1 MMKNT
6 YSFKADIYPLVHL
19 AIPLAMTGMVQ
30 SAPFFFQTIF
40 LAHLGPETLAAGA
53 LVSWFFGTLAVIL
66 FGTMSA
72 INILVAHK
80 HGAKDDHGL
89 AQVARDGLVLS
100 MLLAIPS
107 TFLLWNMAPIF
118 LLFGQPPAVVALA
131 QAYVHALTWGL
142 IAMFLTM
149 AILEVVIGT
158 GHARIVLIMSVIS
171 VTINIIASYILIFGK
186 FGFPEL
192 GIAGAGWGTTIS
204 YWVTFIIFVGFV
216 LANKTQR
223 NYFRYIGRFE
233 KPCYLWELI
242 QIGVPTGVM
251 YCVEVA
257 FFFALTLAMGVL
269 STEIQAANQVALQY
283 LGLMMSSMF
292 AVAQA
297 ITVRMGHL
305 LGAGEAHAAE
315 KASDIGVTLAV
326 SFISLVAIIYW
337 VFPEK
342 LISVDFNVTDPR
354 NVGIVAVIKDFLII
368 CALFQIIETARIAL
382 FGSLRGLKD
391 TRFTMLTS
399 ILSFW
404 GIALPVGYILAIHLH
419 MGGTGYWWGMVLG
432 ASISVVLLHWRFKK
446 KMRHYYLMG
455 AR

>member
-53 LVSWFFGTLAVIL
+53 LVSWLFGTLAVIL
-66 FGTMSA
+66 FGTMSS

-118 LLFGQPPAVVALA
+118 LLFGQSPVVVALA

-216 LANKTQR
+216 FANKTQR
-223 NYFRYIGRFE
+223 NYFRYIFRFE
-233 KPCYLWELI
+233 KPYHLWELI

-283 LGLMMSSMF
+283 LGLMMSTMF

-305 LGAGEAHAAE
+305 LGADEPHAAE

-326 SFISLVAIIYW
+326 FFISLVAIIYW
-337 VFPEK
+337 VVPEW
-342 LISVDFNVTDPR
+342 LISVDFDVTNPK
-354 NVGIVAVIKDFLII
+354 NAGIVSVIKDFLII
-368 CALFQIIETARIAL
+368 CALFQIIETARITL

-404 GIALPVGYILAIHLH
+404 GIALPVGYLLAIHLH

-432 ASISVVLLHWRFKK
+432 ATISVVLLRWRFKK
-446 KMRHYYLMG
+446 KMRHYYLIS
-455 AR
+455 AQ